1 MIEIILKTV
10 LVLYFL
16 FGFIS
21 WLIGMKAFGGSKAY
35 KEHLRRYTMYSNFFF
50 YVVFICFIFIWPIFI
65 KREWYDNAFTLLL
78 FEWIFISLWP
88 RYYDR

>member
-1 MIEIILKTV
+1 MIEIILKSV
-10 LVLYFL
+10 LALYFL

-35 KEHLRRYTMYSNFFF
+35 KEHLRKETKHSNLFF

-65 KREWYDNAFTLLL
+65 RRE
-78 FEWIFISLWP
+78 
-88 RYYDR
+88 

>member
-1 MIEIILKTV
+1 MIEIILKSI

-35 KEHLRRYTMYSNFFF
+35 KEHLRRETKHSNLFF
-50 YVVFICFIFIWPIFI
+50 YVVFICFIRS
-65 KREWYDNAFTLLL
+65 REVPAERSRNTRAARARQR
-78 FEWIFISLWP
+78 SS
-88 RYYDR
+88 

>member
-35 KEHLRRYTMYSNFFF
+35 KEHLRRETKHSNLFF
-50 YVVFICFIFIWPIFI
+50 YVVFI
-65 KREWYDNAFTLLL
+65 
-78 FEWIFISLWP
+78 
-88 RYYDR
+88 

>member
-1 MIEIILKTV
+1 MIEIILKSI

-21 WLIGMKAFGGSKAY
+21 WLIGMKAFGGSKVY
-35 KEHLRRYTMYSNFFF
+35 KEHLRRETKHSNLFF

-65 KREWYDNAFTLLL
+65 RRE
-78 FEWIFISLWP
+78 
-88 RYYDR
+88 